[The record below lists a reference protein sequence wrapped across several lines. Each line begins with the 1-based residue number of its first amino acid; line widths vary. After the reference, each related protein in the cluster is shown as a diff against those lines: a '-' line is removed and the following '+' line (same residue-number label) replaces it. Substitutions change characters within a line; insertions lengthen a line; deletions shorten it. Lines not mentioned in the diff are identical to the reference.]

1 MGFWKSFFG
10 GEEQNPEE
18 EKRDAEAKQFD
29 LMKYD
34 GVKAMRIGQFEYA
47 EKCFREALKVHED
60 LEIHDYLSQ
69 TLMHLNRLQ
78 ESLEELLLI
87 SRGQPDNQSVILQA
101 AHVAYMLED
110 YAQMHSLA
118 EQAQALDPENATAY
132 YQMAQADLGLGD
144 LVNGIAQL
152 TKAIVLNENHGDA
165 RLLRSK
171 TLLMM
176 GDLDGAEQDANWLL
190 EHTEDEEDVLL
201 TVARIAHAKGND
213 DDALNIYNKVVDVNP
228 FQIDAYRERGQIK
241 FDRGDKDGAQE
252 DMQKVLELNPNET
265 ADVNGDYS
273 AEGVEQ
279 QVKRAYSNMNPFGI

>member
-18 EKRDAEAKQFD
+18 EKKDAEAKQFD

-47 EKCFREALKVHED
+47 EKCFREALKVHDD

-87 SRGQPDNQSVILQA
+87 SREQPDNPSVMIQA

-132 YQMAQADLGLGD
+132 YQMAQADLGQGD

-152 TKAIVLNENHGDA
+152 TKAIVLNDNHGDA
-165 RLLRSK
+165 RLLRAK

-176 GDLDGAEQDANWLL
+176 GDLDGAEQDVNWLM
-190 EHTEDEEDVLL
+190 EHTEAEEDVLL
-201 TVARIAHAKGND
+201 TAARIAHAKGND

-241 FDRGDKDGAQE
+241 FDRGDKGGAQE

>member
-18 EKRDAEAKQFD
+18 VKKDAEAKQFD

-47 EKCFREALKVHED
+47 EKCFREALKVHDD

-87 SRGQPDNQSVILQA
+87 SREQPDNSSVMIQA

-118 EQAQALDPENATAY
+118 EQARALDPENATAY
-132 YQMAQADLGLGD
+132 YQMAQADLGQGD

-165 RLLRSK
+165 RLLRAK

-176 GDLDGAEQDANWLL
+176 GDLDGAEQDVNWLM
-190 EHTEDEEDVLL
+190 EHTEAEEEVLL
-201 TVARIAHAKGND
+201 TAARIAHAKGND

-241 FDRGDKDGAQE
+241 FDRGDKGGAQE

>member
-18 EKRDAEAKQFD
+18 VKKDAEAKQFD

-47 EKCFREALKVHED
+47 EKCFREALKVHDD

-69 TLMHLNRLQ
+69 TLMRLNRLQ

-87 SRGQPDNQSVILQA
+87 SREQLENVSVLLQA

-118 EQAQALDPENATAY
+118 EQAQAIDPENATVH
-132 YQMAQADLGLGD
+132 YQMAQADLGLRNI
-144 LVNGIAQL
+144 VNAIAQL
-152 TKAIVLNENHGDA
+152 TKAIVLNDNHDDA
-165 RLLRSK
+165 RLLRAK
-171 TLLMM
+171 TLLAM
-176 GDLDGAEQDANWLL
+176 GDLDGAEQDIQWLL
-190 EHTEDEEDVLL
+190 EHAADEEDVLL
-201 TVARIAHAKGND
+201 VAARITHAKGND
-213 DDALNIYNKVVDVNP
+213 DEAINIYNKVVEINP
-228 FQIDAYRERGQIK
+228 FQVDAYRERGQIK
-241 FDRGDKDGAQE
+241 FERGDKGGAQE
-252 DMQKVLELNPNET
+252 DMQKVLELNPNEI

>member
-18 EKRDAEAKQFD
+18 EKKDAEAKQFD

-47 EKCFREALKVHED
+47 EKCFREALKVHDD

-87 SRGQPDNQSVILQA
+87 SREEPDNSSVMIQA
-101 AHVAYMLED
+101 AHVAYMLEN

-132 YQMAQADLGLGD
+132 YQMAQADLGQGD

-165 RLLRSK
+165 RLLRAK

-176 GDLDGAEQDANWLL
+176 GDLDGAEQDVNWLM
-190 EHTEDEEDVLL
+190 EHTEAEEDVLL
-201 TVARIAHAKGND
+201 TAARIAHAKGND

-241 FDRGDKDGAQE
+241 FDRGDKGGAQE

>member
-18 EKRDAEAKQFD
+18 VKKDAEAKQFD

-47 EKCFREALKVHED
+47 EKCFREALKVHDD

-87 SRGQPDNQSVILQA
+87 SREQPDNSSVMIQA

-132 YQMAQADLGLGD
+132 YQMAQADLGQGD

-165 RLLRSK
+165 RLLRAK

-176 GDLDGAEQDANWLL
+176 GDLDGAEQDVNWLM
-190 EHTEDEEDVLL
+190 EHTEAEEEVLL
-201 TVARIAHAKGND
+201 TAARIAHAKGND

-241 FDRGDKDGAQE
+241 FDRGDKGGAQE

>member
-18 EKRDAEAKQFD
+18 VKKDAEAKQFD

-47 EKCFREALKVHED
+47 EKCFREALKVHDD

-87 SRGQPDNQSVILQA
+87 SREQPDNSSVMIQA

-132 YQMAQADLGLGD
+132 YQMAQADLGQGD

-165 RLLRSK
+165 RLLRAK

-176 GDLDGAEQDANWLL
+176 GDLDGAEQDVNWLM
-190 EHTEDEEDVLL
+190 EHTEAEEDVLL
-201 TVARIAHAKGND
+201 TAARIAHAKGND

-241 FDRGDKDGAQE
+241 FDRGDKGGAQE

>member
-18 EKRDAEAKQFD
+18 EKKDAEAKQFD

-47 EKCFREALKVHED
+47 EKCFREALKVHDD

-87 SRGQPDNQSVILQA
+87 SREQPDNSSVMIQA
-101 AHVAYMLED
+101 AHVAYMLEN

-132 YQMAQADLGLGD
+132 YQMAQADLGQGD

-165 RLLRSK
+165 RLLRAK

-176 GDLDGAEQDANWLL
+176 GDLDGAEQDVNWLM
-190 EHTEDEEDVLL
+190 EHTEAEEEVLL
-201 TVARIAHAKGND
+201 TAARIAHAKGND

-241 FDRGDKDGAQE
+241 FDRGDKGGAQE

>member
-10 GEEQNPEE
+10 GEEHNPEE
-18 EKRDAEAKQFD
+18 EKKDAEAKQFD

-47 EKCFREALKVHED
+47 EKCFREALKVHDD

-87 SRGQPDNQSVILQA
+87 SREQPDNSSVMIQA
-101 AHVAYMLED
+101 AHVVYMLED

-132 YQMAQADLGLGD
+132 YQMAQADLGQGD

-165 RLLRSK
+165 RLLRAK

-176 GDLDGAEQDANWLL
+176 GDLDGAEQDVNWLM
-190 EHTEDEEDVLL
+190 EHTEAEEEVLL
-201 TVARIAHAKGND
+201 TAARIAHAKGND

-241 FDRGDKDGAQE
+241 FDRGDKGGAQE

>member
-18 EKRDAEAKQFD
+18 EKKDAEAKQFD

-47 EKCFREALKVHED
+47 EKCFREALKVHDD

-87 SRGQPDNQSVILQA
+87 SREQPDNPSVMTQA
-101 AHVAYMLED
+101 AHVAYMLEN

-132 YQMAQADLGLGD
+132 YQMAQADLGQGD

-165 RLLRSK
+165 RLLRAK

-176 GDLDGAEQDANWLL
+176 GDLDGAEQDVNWLM
-190 EHTEDEEDVLL
+190 EHTEAEEEVLL
-201 TVARIAHAKGND
+201 TAARIAHAKGND

-241 FDRGDKDGAQE
+241 FDRGDKGGAQE

>member
-18 EKRDAEAKQFD
+18 KKKDAEAKQFD

-47 EKCFREALKVHED
+47 EKCFREALKVHDD

-87 SRGQPDNQSVILQA
+87 SREQPDNSSVMIQA

-132 YQMAQADLGLGD
+132 YQMAQADLGQGD

-165 RLLRSK
+165 RLLRAK
-171 TLLMM
+171 TLLMI
-176 GDLDGAEQDANWLL
+176 GDLDGAEQDVNWLM
-190 EHTEDEEDVLL
+190 EHTEAEEEVLL
-201 TVARIAHAKGND
+201 TAARIAHAKGND

-241 FDRGDKDGAQE
+241 FDRGDKGGAQE

>member
-87 SRGQPDNQSVILQA
+87 SREQPDNSSVMIQA

-132 YQMAQADLGLGD
+132 YQMAQADLGQGD

-165 RLLRSK
+165 RLLRAK

-176 GDLDGAEQDANWLL
+176 GDLDGAEQDVNWLM
-190 EHTEDEEDVLL
+190 EHTEAEEEVLL
-201 TVARIAHAKGND
+201 TAARIAHAKGND

-241 FDRGDKDGAQE
+241 FDRGDKGGAQE

>member
-18 EKRDAEAKQFD
+18 VKKDAEAKQFD

-47 EKCFREALKVHED
+47 EKCFREALKVHDD

-87 SRGQPDNQSVILQA
+87 SKEQPDNPSVMMQA

-132 YQMAQADLGLGD
+132 YQMAQADLGQGD

-165 RLLRSK
+165 RLLRAK

-176 GDLDGAEQDANWLL
+176 GDLDGAEQDVNWLM
-190 EHTEDEEDVLL
+190 EHTEAEEDVLL
-201 TVARIAHAKGND
+201 TAARIAHAKGND

-241 FDRGDKDGAQE
+241 FDRGDKGGAQE

>member
-18 EKRDAEAKQFD
+18 EKKDAEAKQFD

-47 EKCFREALKVHED
+47 EKCFREALKVHDD

-87 SRGQPDNQSVILQA
+87 SREQPDNQSVILQA

-132 YQMAQADLGLGD
+132 YQMAQADLGQGD

-165 RLLRSK
+165 RLLRAK

-241 FDRGDKDGAQE
+241 FDRGDKGGAQE

>member
-1 MGFWKSFFG
+1 
-10 GEEQNPEE
+10 
-18 EKRDAEAKQFD
+18 
-29 LMKYD
+29 MKYD

-47 EKCFREALKVHED
+47 EKCFREALKVHDD

-87 SRGQPDNQSVILQA
+87 SMEQPDNPSVMTQA
-101 AHVAYMLED
+101 AHVAYMLEN

-118 EQAQALDPENATAY
+118 GQAQALDPENATAY
-132 YQMAQADLGLGD
+132 YQMAQADLGQGD

-165 RLLRSK
+165 RLLRAK

-176 GDLDGAEQDANWLL
+176 GDLDGAEQDVNWLM
-190 EHTEDEEDVLL
+190 EHTEAEEEVLL
-201 TVARIAHAKGND
+201 TAARIAHAKGND

-241 FDRGDKDGAQE
+241 FDRGDKGGAQE

>member
-18 EKRDAEAKQFD
+18 EKKDAEAKQFD

-47 EKCFREALKVHED
+47 EKCFREALKVHDD

-87 SRGQPDNQSVILQA
+87 SREQPDNSSVMMQA

-118 EQAQALDPENATAY
+118 EQTQALDPENATAY
-132 YQMAQADLGLGD
+132 YQMAQADLGQGD

-165 RLLRSK
+165 RLLRAK

-176 GDLDGAEQDANWLL
+176 GDLDGAEQDVNWLM
-190 EHTEDEEDVLL
+190 EHTEAEEDVLL
-201 TVARIAHAKGND
+201 TAARIAHAKGND
-213 DDALNIYNKVVDVNP
+213 DDALNIYSKVVDVNP

-241 FDRGDKDGAQE
+241 FDRGDKGGAQE

>member
-18 EKRDAEAKQFD
+18 EKKDAEAKQFD

-47 EKCFREALKVHED
+47 EKCFREALKVHDD

-87 SRGQPDNQSVILQA
+87 SREQSDNSSVMIQA
-101 AHVAYMLED
+101 AHVAYMLEN

-132 YQMAQADLGLGD
+132 YQMAQADLGQGD

-165 RLLRSK
+165 RLLRAK

-176 GDLDGAEQDANWLL
+176 GDLDGAEQDVNWLM
-190 EHTEDEEDVLL
+190 EHTEAEEDVLL
-201 TVARIAHAKGND
+201 TAARIAHAKGND

-241 FDRGDKDGAQE
+241 FDRGDKGGAQE

>member
-18 EKRDAEAKQFD
+18 EKKDAEAKQFD

-47 EKCFREALKVHED
+47 EKCFREALKVHDD

-87 SRGQPDNQSVILQA
+87 SREQPDNSSVMIQA

-132 YQMAQADLGLGD
+132 YQMAQADLGQGD

-165 RLLRSK
+165 RLLRAK

-176 GDLDGAEQDANWLL
+176 GDLDGAEQDVNWLM
-190 EHTEDEEDVLL
+190 EHTEAEEEVLL
-201 TVARIAHAKGND
+201 TAARIAHAKGND

-241 FDRGDKDGAQE
+241 FDRGDKGGAQE

>member
-10 GEEQNPEE
+10 GEEQSPEE
-18 EKRDAEAKQFD
+18 ERKDNEAKQFD

-69 TLMHLNRLQ
+69 TLLHLNRLQ

-87 SRGQPDNQSVILQA
+87 GKEQPDNVSVITQA

-132 YQMAQADLGLGD
+132 YQMAQADLGQGD

-165 RLLRSK
+165 RLLRAK

-176 GDLDGAEQDANWLL
+176 GDLDGAEQDVNWLM
-190 EHTEDEEDVLL
+190 EHTEAEEEVLL
-201 TVARIAHAKGND
+201 TAARIAHAKGND

-228 FQIDAYRERGQIK
+228 FQVDAYRERGQIK
-241 FDRGDKDGAQE
+241 FNRGDKRGAQE

>member
-47 EKCFREALKVHED
+47 EKCFREALKVHDD

-87 SRGQPDNQSVILQA
+87 SREQPDNSSVMIQA

-165 RLLRSK
+165 RLLRAK

-176 GDLDGAEQDANWLL
+176 GDLDGAEQDVNWLM
-190 EHTEDEEDVLL
+190 EHTEAEEEVLL
-201 TVARIAHAKGND
+201 TAARIAHAKGND

>member
-87 SRGQPDNQSVILQA
+87 SREQPDNQSVILQA

>member
-87 SRGQPDNQSVILQA
+87 SREQPDNQSVILQA

-152 TKAIVLNENHGDA
+152 TKAIVLNENYGDA

-213 DDALNIYNKVVDVNP
+213 DDALNIYNKVIDVNP

>member
-1 MGFWKSFFG
+1 
-10 GEEQNPEE
+10 
-18 EKRDAEAKQFD
+18 
-29 LMKYD
+29 MKYD

-87 SRGQPDNQSVILQA
+87 SREQPDNSSVMIQA
-101 AHVAYMLED
+101 AHVAYMLEN

-118 EQAQALDPENATAY
+118 EQARALDPENATAY
-132 YQMAQADLGLGD
+132 YQMAQADLGQGD

-165 RLLRSK
+165 RLLRAK

-176 GDLDGAEQDANWLL
+176 GDLDGAEQDVNWLM
-190 EHTEDEEDVLL
+190 EHTEAEEDVLL
-201 TVARIAHAKGND
+201 TAARIAHAKGND

-241 FDRGDKDGAQE
+241 FDRGDKGGAQE

>member
-18 EKRDAEAKQFD
+18 EKKDAEAKQFD

-47 EKCFREALKVHED
+47 EKCFREALKVHDD

-87 SRGQPDNQSVILQA
+87 SREQPDNSSVMIQA

-132 YQMAQADLGLGD
+132 YQMAQADLGQGD

-165 RLLRSK
+165 RLLRAK

-176 GDLDGAEQDANWLL
+176 GDLDGAEQDVNWLM
-190 EHTEDEEDVLL
+190 EHTEAEEDVLL
-201 TVARIAHAKGND
+201 TAARIAHAKGND

-241 FDRGDKDGAQE
+241 FDRGDKGGAQE

-265 ADVNGDYS
+265 VDVNGDYS

>member
-18 EKRDAEAKQFD
+18 EKKDAEAKQFD

-47 EKCFREALKVHED
+47 EKCFREALKVHDD

-87 SRGQPDNQSVILQA
+87 SREQPDNSSVMIQA

-132 YQMAQADLGLGD
+132 YQMAQADLGQGD

-165 RLLRSK
+165 RLLRAK

-176 GDLDGAEQDANWLL
+176 GDLDGAEQDVNWLM
-190 EHTEDEEDVLL
+190 EHTEAEEEVLL
-201 TVARIAHAKGND
+201 TAARIAHAKGND

-241 FDRGDKDGAQE
+241 FDRGDKGGAQE

-265 ADVNGDYS
+265 VDVNGDYS

>member
-87 SRGQPDNQSVILQA
+87 SREQPDNQSVILQA

-176 GDLDGAEQDANWLL
+176 GDLDSAEQDANWLL

>member
-87 SRGQPDNQSVILQA
+87 SREQPDNSSVMIQA

-228 FQIDAYRERGQIK
+228 FQIEAYRERGQRK

>member
-18 EKRDAEAKQFD
+18 EKKDAEAKQFD

-47 EKCFREALKVHED
+47 EKCFREALKVHDD

-87 SRGQPDNQSVILQA
+87 SREQPDNPSVMTQA
-101 AHVAYMLED
+101 AHVAYMLEN
-110 YAQMHSLA
+110 YAQMHSLT

-132 YQMAQADLGLGD
+132 YQMAQADLGQGD

-165 RLLRSK
+165 RLLRAK

-176 GDLDGAEQDANWLL
+176 GDLDGAEQDVNWLM
-190 EHTEDEEDVLL
+190 EHTEAEEEVLL
-201 TVARIAHAKGND
+201 TAARIAHAKGND

-241 FDRGDKDGAQE
+241 FDRGDKGGAQE

>member
-10 GEEQNPEE
+10 GEEQSPEE
-18 EKRDAEAKQFD
+18 ERKDNEAKQFD

-69 TLMHLNRLQ
+69 TLLHLNRLQ

-87 SRGQPDNQSVILQA
+87 GKEQPDNVSVITQA
-101 AHVAYMLED
+101 AHVSYMLED
-110 YAQMHSLA
+110 YTRMHSLA
-118 EQAQALDPENATAY
+118 EQAQTLDPANATAY
-132 YQMAQADLGLGD
+132 YQMAQADLGQGD
-144 LVNGIAQL
+144 MVSGIAHL

-165 RLLRSK
+165 RLLRAK
-171 TLLMM
+171 TLLAM
-176 GDLDGAEQDANWLL
+176 GDLEGADQDVNWLL
-190 EHTEDEEDVLL
+190 QHTEDEEEVLL
-201 TVARIAHAKGND
+201 AAARIAHAKGND
-213 DDALNIYNKVVDVNP
+213 DNALNIYNKVVDINP
-228 FQIDAYRERGQIK
+228 FQVDAYRERGQIK
-241 FDRGDKDGAQE
+241 FNRGDKRGAQE

>member
-47 EKCFREALKVHED
+47 EKCFREALKVHDD

-87 SRGQPDNQSVILQA
+87 SREQPDNQSVILQA

-132 YQMAQADLGLGD
+132 YQMAQADLGQGD

-165 RLLRSK
+165 RLLRAK

-176 GDLDGAEQDANWLL
+176 GDLDGAEQDVNWLM
-190 EHTEDEEDVLL
+190 EHTEAEEEVLL
-201 TVARIAHAKGND
+201 TAARIAHAKGND

>member
-18 EKRDAEAKQFD
+18 VKKDAEAKQFD

-47 EKCFREALKVHED
+47 EKCFREALKVHDD

-69 TLMHLNRLQ
+69 TLMRLNRLQ

-87 SRGQPDNQSVILQA
+87 SREQPENVSVLLQA

-118 EQAQALDPENATAY
+118 EQAQALDPENATAH
-132 YQMAQADLGLGD
+132 YQLAQAYLGQGD
-144 LVNGIAQL
+144 MINGIAQL
-152 TKAIVLNENHGDA
+152 TKAIVLNENLGDA
-165 RLLRSK
+165 RLLRAK
-171 TLLMM
+171 TLLQM
-176 GDLDGAEQDANWLL
+176 GDVNGADQDVNWLL

-201 TVARIAHAKGND
+201 MAARIAHAKGND
-213 DDALNIYNKVVDVNP
+213 DDAINIYNKVIDVNP

-241 FDRGDKDGAQE
+241 FERGDKGGAQE
-252 DMQKVLELNPNET
+252 DMQKVLELNPNEM

-279 QVKRAYSNMNPFGI
+279 HVKRAYSNMNPFGI

>member
-87 SRGQPDNQSVILQA
+87 SREQPDNQSVILQA

-241 FDRGDKDGAQE
+241 FNRGDKDGAQE

>member
-18 EKRDAEAKQFD
+18 EKKDAEAKQFD

-87 SRGQPDNQSVILQA
+87 SREQPDNSSVMIQA

-132 YQMAQADLGLGD
+132 YQMAQADLGQGD

-165 RLLRSK
+165 RLLRAK

-176 GDLDGAEQDANWLL
+176 GDLDGAEQDVNWLM
-190 EHTEDEEDVLL
+190 EHTEAEEEVLL
-201 TVARIAHAKGND
+201 TAARIAHAKGND

-241 FDRGDKDGAQE
+241 FDRGDKGGAQE

>member
-87 SRGQPDNQSVILQA
+87 SREQPDNQSVILQA
-101 AHVAYMLED
+101 AHVAYM
-110 YAQMHSLA
+110 A
-118 EQAQALDPENATAY
+118 
-132 YQMAQADLGLGD
+132 G
-144 LVNGIAQL
+144 
-152 TKAIVLNENHGDA
+152 
-165 RLLRSK
+165 RR
-171 TLLMM
+171 
-176 GDLDGAEQDANWLL
+176 
-190 EHTEDEEDVLL
+190 
-201 TVARIAHAKGND
+201 
-213 DDALNIYNKVVDVNP
+213 
-228 FQIDAYRERGQIK
+228 
-241 FDRGDKDGAQE
+241 
-252 DMQKVLELNPNET
+252 
-265 ADVNGDYS
+265 
-273 AEGVEQ
+273 
-279 QVKRAYSNMNPFGI
+279 

>member
-47 EKCFREALKVHED
+47 EKCFREALKVHDD

-87 SRGQPDNQSVILQA
+87 SREQPDNQSVILQA

>member
-18 EKRDAEAKQFD
+18 ERKDAEAKQFD

-47 EKCFREALKVHED
+47 ERCFREALKVHDD

-69 TLMHLNRLQ
+69 TLMHLNRMQ

-87 SRGQPDNQSVILQA
+87 SKEQPDNLSVLIQA

-110 YAQMHSLA
+110 YTQMHSLA
-118 EQAQALDPENATAY
+118 EQAQAIDPENATVH
-132 YQMAQADLGLGD
+132 YQMAQADLGLRNI
-144 LVNGIAQL
+144 VNAIAQL
-152 TKAIVLNENHGDA
+152 TKAIVLNDNHDDA
-165 RLLRSK
+165 RLLRAK
-171 TLLMM
+171 TLLAM
-176 GDLDGAEQDANWLL
+176 GDLDGAEQDIQWLL
-190 EHTEDEEDVLL
+190 EHAADEEDVLL
-201 TVARIAHAKGND
+201 VAARITHAKGND
-213 DDALNIYNKVVDVNP
+213 DEAINIYNKVVEINP
-228 FQIDAYRERGQIK
+228 FQVDAYRERGQIK
-241 FDRGDKDGAQE
+241 FERGDKGGAQE
-252 DMQKVLELNPNET
+252 DMQKVLELNPNEI

>member
-18 EKRDAEAKQFD
+18 EKKDAEAKQFD

-34 GVKAMRIGQFEYA
+34 GVKAMRMGQFEYA
-47 EKCFREALKVHED
+47 EKCFREALKVHDD

-69 TLMHLNRLQ
+69 TLMRLNRLQ

-87 SRGQPDNQSVILQA
+87 NREQPENVSVLLQA
-101 AHVAYMLED
+101 AHVAFMLED

-118 EQAQALDPENATAY
+118 EQAQSVNPENAAVY
-132 YQMAQADLGLGD
+132 YQMAQADLGLGN

-152 TKAIVLNENHGDA
+152 TKAIVLNENLGDA
-165 RLLRSK
+165 RLLRAK
-171 TLLMM
+171 TLLVM
-176 GDLDGAEQDANWLL
+176 GDVDGAEQDINWLL
-190 EHTEDEEDVLL
+190 EHTEDEEEVLL
-201 TVARIAHAKGND
+201 TAARIAHTKGNQN
-213 DDALNIYNKVVDVNP
+213 DALNIYNKVVDVNP

-241 FDRGDKDGAQE
+241 FELGDKGGAQE
-252 DMQKVLELNPNET
+252 DMQKVLELNPNEI

>member
-1 MGFWKSFFG
+1 MGFWKSLFG

-87 SRGQPDNQSVILQA
+87 SREQPDNQSVILQA

>member
-47 EKCFREALKVHED
+47 EKCFREALKVHDD

-87 SRGQPDNQSVILQA
+87 SREQPDNSSVMIQA

>member
-18 EKRDAEAKQFD
+18 EKKDAEAKQFD

-47 EKCFREALKVHED
+47 EKCFREALKVHDD

-87 SRGQPDNQSVILQA
+87 SREQPDNPSVMIQA

-132 YQMAQADLGLGD
+132 YQMAQADLGQGD

-165 RLLRSK
+165 RLLRAK

-176 GDLDGAEQDANWLL
+176 GDLDGAEQDVNWLM
-190 EHTEDEEDVLL
+190 EHTEAEEDVLL
-201 TVARIAHAKGND
+201 TAARIAHAKGND

-241 FDRGDKDGAQE
+241 FDRGDKGGAQE